1 MKVRYANDLLL
12 TDLARRITN
21 KWNEVNAMLTNGDL
35 AGAHKK
41 AQSMDGDV
49 GGFITLLYDIRFPDD
64 PR

>member
-1 MKVRYANDLLL
+1 MKYANDLLL

-21 KWNEVNAMLTNGDL
+21 KWNDVNAMLTNGDI

-41 AQSMDGDV
+41 AQSMDYDM
-49 GGFITLLYDIRFPDD
+49 GGLITLLYNIRFPDD